1 MKVKQLLKCLYPFE
15 RIRIATVFG
24 TEYDSGIKPAD
35 SKTFKDVWDKKVF
48 KISAQNDF
56 LYITIEWGD

>member
-15 RIRIATVFG
+15 KIRIATVFG

-35 SKTFKDVWDKKVF
+35 SKTFKDVLDKKIF
-48 KISAQNDF
+48 RISTKSDY